1 MGIEKLNID
10 LIGRLLER
18 ILSFN
23 ILFNDYILSTKNIQK
38 NNNPVKVTEYDFVF
52 VSDIKNRW
60 MFIRIEDF
68 FTYQKL
74 IIWINQIN
82 DKKPI
87 NFDVLS
93 YFLSELDLKN
103 IKQKMIFK
111 AKSEIE
117 LEKIIESIFEFIV
130 NNSDEKLKGIFEG
143 KIWIDTPFDWGDY
156 K

>member
-1 MGIEKLNID
+1 MGIKKLNID

-18 ILSFN
+18 ILSLN
-23 ILFNDYILSTKNIQK
+23 ILFKDYILSNKNVQK
-38 NNNPVKVTEYDFVF
+38 INGPVKVTEYDFVF
-52 VSDIKNRW
+52 VSENKNRW
-60 MFIRIEDF
+60 IFIRIEDF

-74 IIWINQIN
+74 IIWVNQKI

-87 NFDVLS
+87 NFDVQG
-93 YFLSELDLKN
+93 YFISELDLKN

-111 AKSEIE
+111 AKTEIE
-117 LEKIIESIFEFIV
+117 LEKIIEGIFKFIV